1 MPLPVGMCKVSSYLV
16 LMRPACLFSFKITC
30 TTTLFSTGSFFSPQ
44 TIPQVLT
51 EQNNSPQWVN
61 EYIRASSQR
70 EKKNKTMRRGGHEQP
85 GARERMRSELSW
97 EAVDMAELA
106 AGLLYTVGAEEFWAK
121 TCHYVE
127 GEREAWCEARAT
139 EDGGEL
145 IWNKYREDLKSG
157 DG

>member
-1 MPLPVGMCKVSSYLV
+1 
-16 LMRPACLFSFKITC
+16 
-30 TTTLFSTGSFFSPQ
+30 
-44 TIPQVLT
+44 
-51 EQNNSPQWVN
+51 
-61 EYIRASSQR
+61 
-70 EKKNKTMRRGGHEQP
+70 MRRGGHEQP

-127 GEREAWCEARAT
+127 GKREAWCEARAT

-157 DG
+157 WVDLRSTRC